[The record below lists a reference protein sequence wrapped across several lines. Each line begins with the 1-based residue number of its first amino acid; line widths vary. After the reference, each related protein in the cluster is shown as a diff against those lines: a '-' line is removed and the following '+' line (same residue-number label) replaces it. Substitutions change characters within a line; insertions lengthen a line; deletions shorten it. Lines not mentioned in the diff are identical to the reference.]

1 MRNIR
6 EVLLFLNI
14 IRFSNKKALKL
25 LEKGLLDNLINYK
38 KDKFINFDFLTDKEQ
53 ALIENKIE
61 KFNIEEELNKLH
73 KFNIKYITIIDQ
85 NYPERLKN
93 IFNPPSILYYK
104 GKKFDIFTNP
114 LAIVGTR
121 KVTNYGI
128 WVLKKIISELNK
140 YDIQIVSG
148 MATGIDFHAHNE
160 SINNNIAT
168 IGVLAS
174 SLEYEYPK
182 SNYHLYRKME
192 NELLISEF
200 PLNTPPLKLNFV
212 LRNRIIS
219 GLSFGTLVIESAEKS
234 GSLITA
240 NYAIEQGREVYTI
253 PGNINQL
260 YSKGCNALLKKGA
273 NLVESA
279 SDIIEELAF
288 INEVNKINIYV
299 QKFNLGENEI
309 KILEILRENFLTVD
323 EIAYET
329 KIELKDLYAIL
340 TKLEFYDIIKS
351 EDNKFILY

>member
-14 IRFSNKKALKL
+14 IKFSNKKTLLL
-25 LEKGLLDNLINYK
+25 LEKGLLDNLINLK
-38 KDKFINFDFLTDKEQ
+38 KNKLIQLDFLTNKECE
-53 ALIENKIE
+53 LIVSEFS

-73 KFNIKYITIIDQ
+73 KFNIKYTTIIDK

-104 GKKFDIFTNP
+104 GRNLDILTNP

-121 KVTNYGI
+121 KATSYGI
-128 WVLKKIISELNK
+128 WAVKKIVSEFNK

-148 MATGIDFHAHNE
+148 MATGIDFYAHNE
-160 SINNNIAT
+160 AINNNIPT
-168 IGVLAS
+168 VGILAS

-182 SNYHLYRKME
+182 SNHHLYQKMK

-219 GLSFGTLVIESAEKS
+219 GISFGTLVIEAAQKS

-240 NYAIEQGREVYTI
+240 NYAIEQGRETYTI
-253 PGNINQL
+253 PGNINQI
-260 YSKGCNALLKKGA
+260 YSMGCNDLLKKGA
-273 NLVESA
+273 KLVESA
-279 SDIIEELAF
+279 SDIIEELPF
-288 INEVNKINIYV
+288 INEVDKISIYSK
-299 QKFNLGENEI
+299 KFNLSEDEI
-309 KILEILRENFLTVD
+309 KVLEILSQNFLTID

-329 KIELKDLYAIL
+329 KIELRNLYLIL
-340 TKLEFYDIIKS
+340 TKLEFNDIIKS